1 MSLKWKR
8 VLELIP
14 VQYRPFLDH
23 EGFKK
28 YFKNTGWMFIGQFFS
43 LLISFFVG
51 AAVARYLGPANYGV
65 YNYALSFVGLFSF
78 IAPLGVDAILY
89 RELISQPQK
98 RDELMGTAF
107 RLKLI
112 GGVIAFLAALVSAYF
127 LEADFLVKLIVLV
140 FSISFIFQAFNV
152 SYTFFNS
159 RVQSLKNVKVQTL
172 AVLFSAVLKII
183 VIVSFKGVIWLA
195 LAALIESIIISVG
208 AVYFYRQK
216 GYRLRAWTFNPAL
229 AKKIISVSWLLLLS
243 SAAALVYQKVDQ
255 VMVGRFLGN
264 EAVGFYAVA
273 AKLSEIWYFIPGIIC
288 GSLFPAIVNAKKTDP
303 TLYQNRLK
311 KLYRLMFFLALLIAF
326 PLAVFSWPITVM
338 IFGADYAASAPV
350 LSIYAWSSLG
360 FFLTTAINQALTSE
374 NRLRIIF
381 LINLLM
387 MLVNVFLNYLLI
399 PRLGLPGAAWAT
411 TISYLLGPASFM
423 LYERQRN
430 RKLKKASG

>member
-112 GGVIAFLAALVSAYF
+112 GGVIAFLAASVSAYF

-350 LSIYAWSSLG
+350 LSVYAWSSLG

-399 PRLGLPGAAWAT
+399 PRLGLSGAAWAT

>member
-112 GGVIAFLAALVSAYF
+112 GGVIAFLAASVSAYF

-338 IFGADYAASAPV
+338 IFGADYAASAPF

-399 PRLGLPGAAWAT
+399 PRLGLSGAAWAT

>member
-112 GGVIAFLAALVSAYF
+112 GGVIAFLAASVSAYF

-399 PRLGLPGAAWAT
+399 PRLGLSGAAWAT

>member
-112 GGVIAFLAALVSAYF
+112 GGVIAFLAASVSAYF

-243 SAAALVYQKVDQ
+243 SAAALIYQKVDQ

-264 EAVGFYAVA
+264 EAVGLYAVA

-288 GSLFPAIVNAKKTDP
+288 GSLFPAIVNAKKTGLN
-303 TLYQNRLK
+303 LYRDRLK
-311 KLYRLMFFLALLIAF
+311 KLYKLMLFLALLIAV
-326 PLAVFSWPITVM
+326 PLAVFSRPVTVI
-338 IFGADYAASAPV
+338 IFGPDYAASAPV

-360 FFLTTAINQALTSE
+360 FFLATAINQALTSE
-374 NRLRIIF
+374 NRLRMIF
-381 LINLLM
+381 SINLLM
-387 MLVNVFLNYLLI
+387 MVVNVFLNYLLI
-399 PRLGLPGAAWAT
+399 PRLGLTGAAWAT
-411 TISYLLGPASFM
+411 TVSYLLGPAYFM
-423 LYERQRN
+423 FYERGRN
-430 RKLKKASG
+430 RKLKKAIG